1 MKKQK
6 MNDLG
11 KKILL
16 VDDEPD
22 IRSYLCSVLE
32 ENSFR
37 AFTAGNVETGMQ
49 LLEDIEPDLVCLDIM
64 MPKRSGISMYAAM
77 KEDERFRQVPV
88 IIISGIVEE
97 GKFNFRKFL
106 ADESVPPPEQYLEKP
121 VKIDEFIALIKS
133 LICKNSREKD

>member
-1 MKKQK
+1 

-37 AFTAGNVETGMQ
+37 AFTAGNAETGMQ

-77 KEDERFRQVPV
+77 KENEKFRQVPV

-121 VKIDEFIALIKS
+121 VKIDEFITLVKFLTAENPGRKT
-133 LICKNSREKD
+133 NAEY

>member
-1 MKKQK
+1 
-6 MNDLG
+6 MNSRS

-22 IRSYLCSVLE
+22 IRSYLCSVLD

-37 AFTAGNVETGMQ
+37 SFSADNAETGMQ

-64 MPKRSGISMYAAM
+64 MPKKSGISMYIAM
-77 KEDERFRQVPV
+77 KQNEKFRQVPV

-97 GKFNFRKFL
+97 GKFDFRKFL

-121 VKIDEFIALIKS
+121 IKIDEFIALVKS
-133 LICKNSREKD
+133 LVCKKSREND

>member
-1 MKKQK
+1 
-6 MNDLG
+6 MNSRS

-22 IRSYLCSVLE
+22 IRSYLCSVLD

-37 AFTAGNVETGMQ
+37 SFSADNAETGMQ

-64 MPKRSGISMYAAM
+64 MPKKSGISMYIAM
-77 KEDERFRQVPV
+77 KQNEKFRQVPV

-97 GKFNFRKFL
+97 GKFDFRKFL

-121 VKIDEFIALIKS
+121 INIDEFIALVKS
-133 LICKNSREKD
+133 LACKKSRENE